1 MDYSSNS
8 TRQAD
13 IPRGEITKHR
23 WHSTIFANTVR
34 DYWVYCPASVNS
46 TQPLGLMIFQDGH
59 TYVEEEGQ
67 FRVPIVLDN
76 LIHQGKLRPLVGLFI
91 NPGHHN
97 DTPPEN
103 PWASSNRSY
112 EYDSLGEEYSRFLI
126 EEMIPEVEKRFNL
139 ADDPKMRALCGI
151 SSGGICAFTAA
162 WQRPDYFHKVLS
174 HVGSFADIRGGHNYP
189 SMIRKWAKRDIRVFL
204 QAGRQDLDVIHGN
217 WYLSNLQMEA
227 ALKYRSYDYKFV
239 EGDGGHNGEHGGKI
253 LPESLT
259 WLWRTD

>member
-1 MDYSSNS
+1 MEYSNDS

-13 IPRGEITKHR
+13 VPRGTITQHE
-23 WHSTIFANTVR
+23 WQSQIFANTIR
-34 DYWVYCPASVNS
+34 RYWLYVPA
-46 TQPLGLMIFQDGH
+46 QYDAAHPPGLMIFQDGH
-59 TYVEEEGQ
+59 TYIAEDGP

-76 LIHQGKLRPLVGLFI
+76 LIHQGKLPPLVALFI
-91 NPGHHN
+91 NPGHHGS
-97 DTPPEN
+97 TLPEN
-103 PWASSNRSY
+103 GWAASNRSY

-126 EEMIPEVEKRFNL
+126 EELIPEVEKTYTL
-139 ADDPKMRALCGI
+139 ANDPKMRGLCGI

-189 SMIRKWAKRDIRVFL
+189 TMIRKWAKRDIRVFL
-204 QAGRQDLDVIHGN
+204 QAGRNDLDVIHGN

-239 EGDGGHNGEHGGKI
+239 EGDGGHNGEHGGMI
-253 LPESLT
+253 LPESLE
-259 WLWRTD
+259 WLWRAA